1 MDLEILFKLVWT
13 HITVCNSK
21 AQDEDEAGH
30 VLQPTL
36 KHNYRKAANWIS
48 NGPLKMTGYL
58 YRYES
63 HSLSAMYC
71 VTMNWNQL
79 TGQATGIH
87 YNDECY
93 HGNEGHT
100 GRNIWSGYVITVAT
114 LDGWPREHTLPCTMP
129 YYTCTHFKSN
139 FTILTNK

>member
-36 KHNYRKAANWIS
+36 KHIEKLPT
-48 NGPLKMTGYL
+48 NGPLHMAGYL

-63 HSLSAMYC
+63 HSLSAIHC

-79 TGQATGIH
+79 TRQATGIH
-87 YNDECY
+87 Y
-93 HGNEGHT
+93 
-100 GRNIWSGYVITVAT
+100 I
-114 LDGWPREHTLPCTMP
+114 
-129 YYTCTHFKSN
+129 
-139 FTILTNK
+139 